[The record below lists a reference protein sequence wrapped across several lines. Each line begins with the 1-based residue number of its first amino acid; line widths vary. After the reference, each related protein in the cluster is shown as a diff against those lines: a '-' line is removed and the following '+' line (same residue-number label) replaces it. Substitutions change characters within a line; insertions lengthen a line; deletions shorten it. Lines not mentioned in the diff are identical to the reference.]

1 MPSAEKPVFPDL
13 PLMRVSR
20 DVGLAAVHADHQHP
34 EKDVMV
40 AFRSGPIGA
49 YGHILADQNT
59 FNIIAGG
66 HRLFYRTGYKVAMD
80 DPHRVGWS
88 KHTRSQN
95 GILIDDKGQ
104 PYNAESYGYL
114 NAHLQGQRLAYV
126 AGDASGAYRSEE
138 SKENHGMKRFIR
150 HLVFLRPG
158 IVVVYDELEALK
170 DAAWSW
176 LIHSIEPMKL
186 DAATGAFS
194 TRVPGF
200 SGQGR
205 LWSEHP
211 VNWTLTDK
219 FDIPAVGF
227 RDLRGKL
234 RTEYSDDQWH
244 AKAVSVTPARQ
255 TRFLSV
261 IRVTQDSMMRKMP
274 GVVDDQGILRVKSDG
289 WEITAQLKGHR
300 PPVLDIRSDDGSVV
314 FSSTGA
320 AFVHRGKPYAAGD
333 SSLPRMLELTNGK
346 PVMVVGQRWDIP
358 EIK

>member
-1 MPSAEKPVFPDL
+1 
-13 PLMRVSR
+13 
-20 DVGLAAVHADHQHP
+20 
-34 EKDVMV
+34 
-40 AFRSGPIGA
+40 
-49 YGHILADQNT
+49 
-59 FNIIAGG
+59 
-66 HRLFYRTGYKVAMD
+66 
-80 DPHRVGWS
+80 
-88 KHTRSQN
+88 
-95 GILIDDKGQ
+95 
-104 PYNAESYGYL
+104 
-114 NAHLQGQRLAYV
+114 
-126 AGDASGAYRSEE
+126 
-138 SKENHGMKRFIR
+138 MKRFIR

-158 IVVVYDELEALK
+158 IVVVYYELEALK

-244 AKAVSVTPARQ
+244 AKAVSVSPARQ

-289 WEITAQLKGHR
+289 WEITAQLKGDR

-333 SSLPRMLELTNGK
+333 SGLPRMLELTNGK